1 MKRFEVR
8 RDKQVMA
15 CTEHEQCVPSK
26 ERRAELRKAGYKLYL
41 DGKVWNE
48 RK

>member
-1 MKRFEVR
+1 MRFEVR
-8 RDKQVMA
+8 KDKRVMA
-15 CTEHEQCVPSK
+15 YTEYEQCIPSK
-26 ERRAELRKAGYKLYL
+26 ERRNELRKAGYKLYL